1 MFSILNTDLKFFP
14 LCLKSACGVIICI
27 RVKVNRGSLCGKQ
40 QLTKLRRNE
49 ACKVGVGVENRRL
62 VGHSPW
68 PGWGYRLVRTALPR
82 LFPGRKKKRGEY
94 KSATRVVAQDKDNRR
109 RKVRRLCVYVPMAAI
124 RHRSATGEK
133 LPSDKDNR
141 AFYFAFRDTIFR
153 MTGLG

>member
-94 KSATRVVAQDKDNRR
+94 KSATRVVAQDKDNRSAAESSSV
-109 RKVRRLCVYVPMAAI
+109 VRVRTY
-124 RHRSATGEK
+124 G
-133 LPSDKDNR
+133 
-141 AFYFAFRDTIFR
+141 RDTPSFR
-153 MTGLG
+153 HWGKASLG